1 MDSSISKDIL
11 SKYKIGIN
19 GVKYK
24 IISSLNIN
32 NENTRDHKQGVN
44 IFANVFAKNN
54 IVLYVVSFML
64 SMVGLTGE
72 FSIFSVSM
80 LGACF
85 ASSVPALGIVLVSL
99 IGNLIKYGVGGALGY
114 FLTALIMVVTL
125 FLIKPVYNEQE
136 RNEKIKI
143 GKNVFISTLLLQI
156 IKLAISTFT
165 IYDMLSGVA
174 VSIIALVFYKIF
186 VNAIVVLQD
195 FNKRSAFSIEEVI
208 GASLLLAI
216 SVGAFGDL
224 NIFGFGIRNI
234 LSILIVMILGW
245 KNGVLVGTTSGVT
258 IGVTLGIITGSEPI
272 MIAAYAISGMIAG
285 ILNRFGKL
293 GVIIGFALGNVI
305 LAYVSNGY
313 TIELIHFK
321 EILIAS
327 IGLLAVPKTLH
338 IDLEEFIGNSK
349 FLPVVPNRAL
359 NKSKE
364 VAENLN
370 NVSEAIQEM
379 ATAYKKYEPRTFE
392 ENTHRNANKQIFI
405 AELLNNLEPYR
416 ENMLYDDIA
425 NVDGKIIDKIFS
437 ILLDKQQIE
446 KEDLLK
452 TFAECNSYIIESN
465 DNNVS
470 KLLEKNINEIVRTIN
485 MSYRISKS
493 DFIWRKKV
501 EQNNANMEK
510 QLNGVSK
517 AIQNMAKDIQKEL
530 ELEEKYEKENKEI
543 IEILKQKDINIED
556 ISISKEDRYIVD
568 IYLNEILETIKINT
582 IEKVL
587 TKVLKENIVLN
598 DEVSVGKKLSFISDD
613 KYVMAIGSGETI
625 KNKSK
630 VSGDSILNIRL
641 KDGKYLVAISDGM
654 GSGQEAKKSS
664 TQALRML
671 ENLLLSGFDKNTSL
685 ELINTSL
692 INQNSEVFST
702 LDIAIIDLYKGTIEF
717 IKSGAC
723 PTYIKNKKKVQ
734 IIKSNT
740 LPAGIIDVNDV
751 QTFDKDISMGDIMLM
766 CSDGI
771 LDSNVEYKNK
781 ELWIKYLLEDIETN
795 NTQKIADLILSEAI
809 DNNYGIPKDD
819 MSIIVCK
826 FMKKED

>member
-1 MDSSISKDIL
+1 MFQN
-11 SKYKIGIN
+11 IN
-19 GVKYK
+19 EDT
-24 IISSLNIN
+24 ININ
-32 NENTRDHKQGVN
+32 NENTRDNKQGVN

-156 IKLAISTFT
+156 VKLAISTFT

-370 NVSEAIQEM
+370 SVSEAIQEM

-437 ILLDKQQIE
+437 ILLGKQQIE

-530 ELEEKYEKENKEI
+530 ELGEKYEKENKEI

-751 QTFDKDISMGDIMLM
+751 QTFDKDISTGDIMLM

-809 DNNYGIPKDD
+809 DNNYGVPKDD
-819 MSIIVCK
+819 MSIVVCK
-826 FMKKED
+826 FMKKEN

>member
-1 MDSSISKDIL
+1 MFQN
-11 SKYKIGIN
+11 IN
-19 GVKYK
+19 EDT
-24 IISSLNIN
+24 ININ
-32 NENTRDHKQGVN
+32 NENTRDNKQGVN

-530 ELEEKYEKENKEI
+530 ELGEKYEKENKEI

-568 IYLNEILETIKINT
+568 IYLNEILETLKINT

-625 KNKSK
+625 KSKSQ
-630 VSGDSILNIRL
+630 VSGDSTLNIRL

-671 ENLLLSGFDKNTSL
+671 ENLLLSGFDKNMSL

-723 PTYIKNKKKVQ
+723 PTYIKNKKRVQ

-751 QTFDKDISMGDIMLM
+751 QTFDKDISTGDIMLM

-809 DNNYGIPKDD
+809 DNNYGVPKDD
-819 MSIIVCK
+819 MSIVVCK

>member
-1 MDSSISKDIL
+1 MFQN
-11 SKYKIGIN
+11 IN
-19 GVKYK
+19 EDT
-24 IISSLNIN
+24 ININ
-32 NENTRDHKQGVN
+32 NENTRDNKQGVN
-44 IFANVFAKNN
+44 MFANVFAKNN

-143 GKNVFISTLLLQI
+143 GRNVFISTLLLQI
-156 IKLAISTFT
+156 VKLAISTFT

-370 NVSEAIQEM
+370 SVSEAIQEM

-530 ELEEKYEKENKEI
+530 ELGEKYEKENKEI

-568 IYLNEILETIKINT
+568 IYLNEILETLKINT

-598 DEVSVGKKLSFISDD
+598 DEVSVGKKLSFISGD

-625 KNKSK
+625 KSKSQ

-671 ENLLLSGFDKNTSL
+671 ENLLLSGFDKNISL

-751 QTFDKDISMGDIMLM
+751 QTFDKDISTGDIMLM

-809 DNNYGIPKDD
+809 DNNYGVPKDD
-819 MSIIVCK
+819 MSIVVCK
-826 FMKKED
+826 FMKKEN

>member
-1 MDSSISKDIL
+1 MFQN
-11 SKYKIGIN
+11 IN
-19 GVKYK
+19 EDT
-24 IISSLNIN
+24 ININ
-32 NENTRDHKQGVN
+32 NENTRDNKQGVN

-370 NVSEAIQEM
+370 SVSEAIQEM

-530 ELEEKYEKENKEI
+530 ELGEKYEKENKEI

-568 IYLNEILETIKINT
+568 IYLNEILETLKINT

-625 KNKSK
+625 KSKSQ
-630 VSGDSILNIRL
+630 VSGDSTLNIRL

-751 QTFDKDISMGDIMLM
+751 QTFDKDISTGDIMLM

-819 MSIIVCK
+819 MSIVVCK